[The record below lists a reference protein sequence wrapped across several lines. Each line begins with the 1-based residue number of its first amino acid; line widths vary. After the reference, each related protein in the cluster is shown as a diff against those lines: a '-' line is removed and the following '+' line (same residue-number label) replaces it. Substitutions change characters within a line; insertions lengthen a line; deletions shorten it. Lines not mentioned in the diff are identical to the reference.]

1 MRYATYERVSS
12 PAARPAIFFLLS
24 GQDVRDVALRKGFV
38 MHRTRL
44 TLALALAL
52 VVSAFS
58 ASGLADQQL
67 ASASEHENLGNHHA
81 VAKHY
86 LPLVPNDA
94 SIGETG
100 PWHASLVVQNM
111 NGSPVRVFVMP
122 DGDFDPDEAL
132 AEFSLLTSFDSRTL
146 TAAEL
151 GLDAETASSV
161 VVMAIDQEVWNVR
174 DNANA
179 LGAMEAFGMLQ
190 EPRVAVSVKM
200 TSPEPMQNGIWTDE
214 SHEILD
220 GYTAIPINDV
230 GWGELAAECPA
241 GNLNNCVDPQM
252 VDNADGISHLPIAQS
267 NNNWNTI
274 LYVTNVEAAVSD
286 ASDVTV
292 ELIPT
297 ADAEN
302 NATWT
307 EHQSLN
313 PGETWAIDVLDE
325 VGAGWVGSVRISSEA
340 STAAVAARHK
350 AETDM
355 LLINTSAP
363 SLPDE
368 GEFRLSAPLI
378 FGDYRGWNTG
388 ISLSNQSDEPNHIS
402 IAFYGLDGELQGM
415 RNQTLPANGQRFVYL
430 PGHITNGDEGWLG
443 SAVLISDSRE
453 PFHAAVDQVNYTE
466 GAAMSYTLSSIGAE
480 FIPGND
486 RLGLALLQ
494 KSETGDMTG
503 IQLFN
508 PDPEHSVRAEIRLL
522 TPGATEP
529 IEIELDPLT
538 SYNLHAPDHPDI
550 TPGTA
555 AGVVVVVTGGD
566 GQLVGV
572 SNLVNY
578 DVQGDGALVFPLV
591 NGFGQYR

>member
-1 MRYATYERVSS
+1 VHRSS
-12 PAARPAIFFLLS
+12 LRLFL
-24 GQDVRDVALRKGFV
+24 A
-38 MHRTRL
+38 L
-44 TLALALAL
+44 TLI
-52 VVSAFS
+52 VSTFS
-58 ASGLADQQL
+58 VLGLADQQN

-81 VAKHY
+81 VAKHF
-86 LPLVPNDA
+86 LPLVPNDV
-94 SIGETG
+94 SIGDTG
-100 PWHASLVVQNM
+100 PWHGSLVVQNM
-111 NGSPVRVFVMP
+111 EGSPVRVFVMP
-122 DGDFDPDEAL
+122 DGDFDPDRAL
-132 AEFSLLTSFDSRTL
+132 AEFSLLTSYDSQSL
-146 TAAEL
+146 TAADL
-151 GLDAETASSV
+151 GLDADEASSV
-161 VVMAIDQEVWNVR
+161 VVMAIDQEVWNAR

-179 LGAMEAFGMLQ
+179 LGAMEALGMLQ
-190 EPRVAVSVKM
+190 KPRVAVSAKM
-200 TSPEPMQNGIWTDE
+200 TSPEPMRNGIWTDE

-220 GYTAIPINDV
+220 GYTAIPMNDV

-241 GNLNNCVDPQM
+241 GNLNNCVDPGM
-252 VDNADGISHLPIAQS
+252 VDNADGVSHLPIVQS
-267 NNNWNTI
+267 NSNWNTI
-274 LYVTNVEAAVSD
+274 LYVTNVEAAVSE

-297 ADAEN
+297 EDAEN
-302 NATWT
+302 DETWT
-307 EHQSLN
+307 AEQSLN
-313 PGETWAIDVLDE
+313 PGETWEIDVLDE
-325 VGAGWVGSVRISSEA
+325 VGDEWVGSVRISSEA

-350 AETDM
+350 SETDM

-363 SLPDE
+363 TIPDA
-368 GEFRLSAPLI
+368 GEYRLTAPLI

-388 ISLSNQSDEPNHIS
+388 ISLSNQSDEANHIS

-443 SAVLISDSRE
+443 SAVLISDSHE
-453 PFHAAVDQVNYTE
+453 PFHAAVDQVNYDE

-480 FIPGND
+480 FIPGSE

-494 KSETGDMTG
+494 KGDPEIASDDTTG

-508 PDPEHSVRAEIRLL
+508 SDPDHSVRAEIRLL
-522 TPGATEP
+522 ISGVTESV
-529 IEIELDPLT
+529 EIELDPLT

-550 TPGTA
+550 DPGTA

-572 SNLVNY
+572 SNMVNY
-578 DVQGDGALVFPLV
+578 DIEGDGALVFPLV